1 LDVKNDQK
9 TLTCTKQDDDEDVD
23 SELDSDDDDDDD
35 NDDNENDD
43 DENDDNEKEESAN
56 GKISSEES
64 ESDSNVDEDEDEDE
78 DETVTDRLKMAL
90 RKALGDTATQ
100 TDDEDIDIDQI
111 GEEEG
116 RRLNQSLGAAFK
128 IIRENRKARSKKQG
142 KSSQALMHFKT
153 RVIDLLDI
161 YLETYPSM
169 AVTLDMVVPLFT
181 LLESCI
187 KDTHQKPLEYRVRNC
202 LKKLSKVKKFKD
214 TINVDDTLLT
224 TILKVIIYKI
234 IR

>member
-1 LDVKNDQK
+1 LDVKNDQR
-9 TLTCTKQDDDEDVD
+9 TLMYAKQDDDEDMD
-23 SELDSDDDDDDD
+23 SELDSDDDNDDDDDDD
-35 NDDNENDD
+35 NNDD
-43 DENDDNEKEESAN
+43 DENEESAN

-64 ESDSNVDEDEDEDE
+64 ESDSDIDEHEDE
-78 DETVTDRLKMAL
+78 DETITDRLKMAL
-90 RKALGDTATQ
+90 RKALGDTAAQ

-116 RRLNQSLGAAFK
+116 RRLNESLGAAFK

-161 YLETYPSM
+161 YLETCPSM
-169 AVTLDMVVPLFT
+169 AVTLDMLVPLFT

-187 KDTHQKPLEYRVRNC
+187 KDPHQKSLEYRVRNC
-202 LKKLSKVKKFKD
+202 LKKLSKVKKFRD

-224 TILKVIIYKI
+224 TILKVIVHKI
-234 IR
+234 IK